1 MLPDLPDFVT
11 GFMRIVH
18 LGGYEVK
25 MFISGS
31 EGLEFKPPGFT
42 LVESCWTLTVGVGVS
57 RTKSI

>member
-42 LVESCWTLTVGVGVS
+42 LVESC
-57 RTKSI
+57 